1 MNTRALLPPA
11 IQSLEP
17 GIVATE
23 HGFLIRSTKTYTI
36 EVHRALFN
44 WRLVLH
50 VHGFECSPPS
60 EEHPN
65 GMCPTLEHGY
75 CFFGLGLESLTR
87 AVAAGLKW
95 DDPLHTDPTGFDRKA
110 F

>member
-1 MNTRALLPPA
+1 MSTLHDLVANT
-11 IQSLEP
+11 

-23 HGFLIRSTKTYTI
+23 HGFRIRTTDTYFL

-50 VHGFECSPPS
+50 IHGIECSPPS
-60 EEHPN
+60 VEHAE
-65 GMCPTLEHGY
+65 GVCPTLEHGY

-87 AVAAGLKW
+87 AVAAGLDW
-95 DDPLHTDPTGFDRKA
+95 HDPLHTDPAGFDRKA